1 MDRMRA
7 PWRLPTTPWTPSDD
21 DARVP
26 PSSHPRPTLG
36 MARIALEE
44 CNTESKF
51 LASRV
56 DLQIA

>member
-1 MDRMRA
+1 MH
-7 PWRLPTTPWTPSDD
+7 
-21 DARVP
+21 VF
-26 PSSHPRPTLG
+26 HPRPTLG

-44 CNTESKF
+44 CNTESNF